1 MFTKKKFK
9 FMNLFLPEA
18 GLVIW
23 MLIAFSILFFVL
35 AKFAWPVI
43 LKSVSARQ
51 EHIAESL
58 RKADE
63 AVKTLESLEA
73 KGNQIIAAA
82 QAEQLKMVKETKEL
96 NNKMISEA
104 KAKAEAEAARI
115 IEEANEQ
122 IRREREN
129 AIKELRKEVASM
141 SIDIAEKVL
150 QSELANKKAQGDY
163 IDRLLTSMEKDT
175 PAS

>member
-1 MFTKKKFK
+1 
-9 FMNLFLPEA
+9 MNLFLPEA

-104 KAKAEAEAARI
+104 KAKAERVEKRGCI
-115 IEEANEQ
+115 HVN
-122 IRREREN
+122 RYSRKGTPERTCQQE
-129 AIKELRKEVASM
+129 SP
-141 SIDIAEKVL
+141 
-150 QSELANKKAQGDY
+150 G
-163 IDRLLTSMEKDT
+163 
-175 PAS
+175 